1 MPANFDGLL
10 ALRTTS
16 GLLYE
21 VLHVVE
27 PARCTPDS
35 DAAIPTP
42 RGLSGRESWWFGKL
56 FWCENQDF

>member
-1 MPANFDGLL
+1 LL

-35 DAAIPTP
+35 LP
-42 RGLSGRESWWFGKL
+42 GRESWWFGKL
-56 FWCENQDF
+56 FWCRNQDF